1 LIRIETDRL
10 VIRESSG
17 RDFSRIY
24 AMMLSADEKETTDTV
39 SASEDTELE
48 KFLAYIHTAYKVFG
62 FGLWSVCLKDVPDSV
77 IGRCGLQA
85 VADGESL
92 MGRIEL
98 GYLIDAPYRR
108 QGYGYEACRAIVDYA
123 FLRLELDELFVHIAP
138 GNRASAHLAEKLGF
152 QKPPSGELWRL
163 ENPYGD

>member
-1 LIRIETDRL
+1 MQGD
-10 VIRESSG
+10 
-17 RDFSRIY
+17 
-24 AMMLSADEKETTDTV
+24 
-39 SASEDTELE
+39 
-48 KFLAYIHTAYKVFG
+48 
-62 FGLWSVCLKDVPDSV
+62 V

-123 FLRLELDELFVHIAP
+123 FRRLELDELFVHIAP

-163 ENPYGD
+163 GNPYGE